1 MTEAVIAAVSYLTE
15 AEVVLTA
22 AEAFSILTVAA
33 EVVYF
38 AYAADASRRAQAS
51 AREDQR
57 NSYNASL
64 RDRYVMSRG
73 ATEPRQLVLG
83 RQRVSGPVFFIQSY
97 GSAREHLVFCVALAA
112 HEIDAVEAVYFDDEQ
127 VIIDGSGYVTG
138 VNRREVFS
146 ISAAGGTF
154 TLQGTPLF
162 GSVTAV
168 ARYGTTTVP
177 LGVSVVGQAVTV
189 SGASAGQTG
198 NVTISYSPDPCPYVP
213 RVLQNATSSITLN
226 GSGTGS
232 VVLPNVPISVVV
244 AWQPGGDGIDIDA
257 TAYTTTV
264 GSTVTVTAAPGLASA
279 TVTVS
284 YTYDVSGA
292 SASRARVRKYL
303 GAPGQVADAA
313 MVTNLP
319 GVWTAAHT
327 ATGVAYLV
335 VELDY
340 DPDAFPHGLP
350 NVSAQVR
357 GAKVYDPRTGVTAW
371 TENPALLMR
380 HAAISPLCG
389 RLPASAINDASV
401 IVAAN
406 ACDVATTYV
415 VNGQSY
421 SRARY
426 TAGTVVRSGTRG
438 QDVLNDLAQAMGG
451 KWAFIEGALKLRAG
465 AYVTP
470 LQTLDE
476 TWLSGTAA
484 VQVQPR
490 ANRQDVFNS
499 ITGKFA
505 DESSDYQVL
514 DVPRVASSAYI
525 TEDGAELPLNLQLNA
540 VTFSGQAQQIEAQQ
554 MRDARQ
560 GLRVSLACNMRAD
573 PVEWGDTLLVNLA
586 RFGWVGKVFEVL
598 DTSYTLDGGILLNLK
613 ETTPT
618 IWDLGTSFAATDPAP
633 NTFLPSPFVVPVI
646 TGLAVDSSAA
656 VQVKNADGTVVQ
668 RMRVSW
674 TALTDQA
681 VLASGGGVEVRY
693 GRPGVP
699 EAQWTSLTAEGAS
712 TQLDVAGVQPGQLYL
727 VKARAFNALVSG
739 RWSATVK
746 HAMGARSIAIDTPQI
761 VAGAVGTAQMAAQS
775 ATEVFQAVAPGPYA
789 SGAGMPV
796 AVVSFTPTVACDAV
810 VTVEMDFSCTN
821 STGASA
827 FVKSAVGIS
836 ASGPG
841 ISSAPGFR
849 PIRQDLAAGK
859 SLELPLSF
867 EYRFQLPAGL
877 AVQFGAYYSDHIS
890 SQIPGGVNNL
900 KTKVEMI
907 KR

>member
-1 MTEAVIAAVSYLTE
+1 
-15 AEVVLTA
+15 
-22 AEAFSILTVAA
+22 
-33 EVVYF
+33 
-38 AYAADASRRAQAS
+38 
-51 AREDQR
+51 
-57 NSYNASL
+57 
-64 RDRYVMSRG
+64 
-73 ATEPRQLVLG
+73 
-83 RQRVSGPVFFIQSY
+83 
-97 GSAREHLVFCVALAA
+97 
-112 HEIDAVEAVYFDDEQ
+112 VEAVYFDDEQ
-127 VIIDGSGYVTG
+127 VVIDGSGYVTG

-168 ARYGTTTVP
+168 ARYGTTTVT
-177 LGVSVVGQAVTV
+177 LGVSVAGQAVTV

-213 RVLQNATSSITLN
+213 RVLQNATSTITLN
-226 GSGTGS
+226 GSGSGS
-232 VVLPNVPISVVV
+232 VVLPNLPISVFV
-244 AWQPGGDGIDIDA
+244 AYQAGGDTIDIDA
-257 TAYTTTV
+257 TSYTTTV
-264 GSTVTVTAAPGLASA
+264 GSTVTVTGATGLAGSA
-279 TVTVS
+279 VTVS
-284 YTYDVSGA
+284 YTYDVSGPA
-292 SASRARVRKYL
+292 ASRARVRKYL
-303 GAPGQVADAA
+303 GAPGQAADAA

-327 ATGVAYLV
+327 VTGVAYLV

-357 GAKVYDPRTGVTAW
+357 GAKVFDPRTGATAW
-371 TENPALLMR
+371 SENPALLMR
-380 HAAISPLCG
+380 HAALHALCG
-389 RLPASAINDASV
+389 RLPAGAVNDASV
-401 IVAAN
+401 MVAAN
-406 ACDVATTYV
+406 ACDVATAYV

-426 TAGTVVRSGTRG
+426 TAGTVVRSGMRG

-476 TWLSGTAA
+476 TWLSGTSA

-525 TEDGAELPLNLQLNA
+525 AEDGAELPLNQQFNA
-540 VTFSGQAQQIEAQQ
+540 VTFSGQAQQLEAQQ

-598 DTSYTLDGGILLNLK
+598 DTSYTLDGGILLSLK
-613 ETTPT
+613 ETTST
-618 IWDLGTSFAATDPAP
+618 IWDLGTSFTATDPAP
-633 NTFLPSPFVVPVI
+633 NTFLPSPFVVPPI
-646 TGLAVDSSAA
+646 TGLTVTSTNA
-656 VQVKNADGTVVQ
+656 VQVRNADGTVVQ

-674 TALTDQA
+674 AALTDQA

-693 GRPGVP
+693 GRLGQT
-699 EAQWTSLTAEGAS
+699 EAQWSSVTAEGAS
-712 TQLDVAGVQPGQLYL
+712 TQLDIAGVQPGQLYL

-739 RWSATVK
+739 GWSATVK
-746 HAMGARSIAIDTPQI
+746 HAVGTRAIAIDTPQL
-761 VAGAVGTAQMAAQS
+761 VAAAATDIFS
-775 ATEVFQAVAPGPYA
+775 ATLGTQ
-789 SGAGMPV
+789 
-796 AVVSFTPTVACDAV
+796 SFVGYLSLPNLV
-810 VTVEMDFSCTN
+810 MSSSYTN
-821 STGASA
+821 TGAAAVQVEVTSGTQLTLTGGSA
-827 FVKSAVGIS
+827 GSAAFSVSVAIAWATS
-836 ASGPG
+836 LANLDSGTTLG
-841 ISSAPGFR
+841 QDSIGGADLVSAPGGNGTATYGSVRAASFS
-849 PIRQDLAAGK
+849 IAAGATVWFGLRR
-859 SLELPLSF
+859 SLLIGG
-867 EYRFQLPAGL
+867 AGPYTGMGE
-877 AVQFGAYYSDHIS
+877 QIISAY
-890 SQIPGGVNNL
+890 
-900 KTKVEMI
+900 MRAAFI